1 MNPTEALKFKYSI
14 IGAGRSGIAIAKFL
28 KSKGVSV
35 FLSDSGNPESL
46 LYFSPEEFKKLE
58 IEFELGSHSNKVFD
72 SDIIIVSP
80 GIPLNSGVILK
91 ARSLGKKIYGEIEV
105 ASWFCNSPIVA
116 ITGTNGKTTTTALI
130 GEVFKSAGLNAI
142 VCGNIGKPFAGILND
157 IKENSIIILE
167 VSSFQL
173 ITTETFRPKV
183 AAILNLTEDHLDW
196 HGSFNNYIDAKF
208 IINKNQKAE
217 DYFIYNN
224 DDEILSSEV
233 ISRKLNGSICAFG
246 EFDKLKKTNC
256 QHICF
261 LKDRMIWY
269 FNRNKNYEEKII
281 DVKDIYI
288 PGRHNVYN
296 SMATVLAAKSF
307 DINEEIIANTL
318 RNFKGVEHR
327 IEFVRDI
334 NGVKYYNDSKSTNFD
349 SLFVALESF
358 PQNIVL
364 IMGGKQGDNKFHLV
378 DNLIKER
385 VISIFAIGQSKE
397 IIFEHYKNIL
407 TVKKCDTLQEAVIN
421 AFEFAKEGDV
431 VLFSPG
437 YKSFDMF
444 NNYEHRGNEFK
455 KFVNQL

>member
-233 ISRKLNGSICAFG
+233 ISRNL
-246 EFDKLKKTNC
+246 
-256 QHICF
+256 
-261 LKDRMIWY
+261 
-269 FNRNKNYEEKII
+269 
-281 DVKDIYI
+281 
-288 PGRHNVYN
+288 
-296 SMATVLAAKSF
+296 TV
-307 DINEEIIANTL
+307 
-318 RNFKGVEHR
+318 V
-327 IEFVRDI
+327 FV
-334 NGVKYYNDSKSTNFD
+334 
-349 SLFVALESF
+349 L
-358 PQNIVL
+358 
-364 IMGGKQGDNKFHLV
+364 LV
-378 DNLIKER
+378 NLI
-385 VISIFAIGQSKE
+385 
-397 IIFEHYKNIL
+397 N
-407 TVKKCDTLQEAVIN
+407 
-421 AFEFAKEGDV
+421 
-431 VLFSPG
+431 
-437 YKSFDMF
+437 
-444 NNYEHRGNEFK
+444 
-455 KFVNQL
+455 